1 MIIEEQT
8 YPTSSSKNRSFIKKR
23 LAFLFF
29 LILIFSGL
37 FWISKPASSPVL
49 QTSIQGTND
58 LYYITL
64 YQGTMSL
71 TLETDNALFLEPL
84 QALSIKILDVLNTQP
99 TTATKEDMIFALNRF
114 LYPYYITDI
123 FLNGG
128 SNDS

>member
-8 YPTSSSKNRSFIKKR
+8 YPTPAPTNRSFIKKR
-23 LAFLFF
+23 LMFLIF

-37 FWISKPASSPVL
+37 FWISKPAPSPTL
-49 QTSIQGTND
+49 QTNIQGTND

-64 YQGTMSL
+64 HQGTAFL

-84 QALSIKILDVLNTQP
+84 QALSPKILDVLNTQP
-99 TTATKEDMIFALNRF
+99 ATATKEDMIFALNRF

-123 FLNGG
+123 LPNGG
-128 SNDS
+128 AR